1 MISSQQSQQFA
12 GTREQITKS
21 LWSRRTRDFESARMR
36 RNGPGEAVLSLR
48 GKKTIGIGR
57 PPAHQEVNLPVTEAH
72 PATLAQR
79 EHNLREMESRLLDR
93 ERLLGDA
100 EARMSERERELWE
113 EEALFEARKEVS
125 ISKDGSAE
133 VGDNGSSS
141 EALETLKATLEEQE
155 QSLLEAKAALKEREE
170 FLEASENKL
179 FEKLQAQQEREI
191 ELEQWAEEL
200 SDKEAAQKSGA
211 NQDSGP
217 A

>member
-1 MISSQQSQQFA
+1 MISSEQTQQFA

-36 RNGPGEAVLSLR
+36 RSGPGEAVLSLR
-48 GKKTIGIGR
+48 ARKPMSAGF
-57 PPAHQEVNLPVTEAH
+57 PSAHSEIASPSPSAH

-79 EHNLREMESRLLDR
+79 EHNLRETEARLLDR

-100 EARMSERERELWE
+100 DARMSERERELWE
-113 EEALFEARKEVS
+113 AEALFEARKDVCQAKE
-125 ISKDGSAE
+125 
-133 VGDNGSSS
+133 
-141 EALETLKATLEEQE
+141 ETLDDGGNGASSGALDTLRVTLEEQE
-155 QSLLEAKAALKEREE
+155 KSLLESKTALKEREE

-200 SDKEAAQKSGA
+200 SDMESSQKSGSEEGSETA
-211 NQDSGP
+211 
-217 A
+217 

>member
-1 MISSQQSQQFA
+1 MISSQQTQQFA

-36 RNGPGEAVLSLR
+36 RSGPGEAVLSLR
-48 GKKTIGIGR
+48 AKKPMGAGF
-57 PPAHQEVNLPVTEAH
+57 PPAHHEINGPSPSAH

-113 EEALFEARKEVS
+113 AEALFEARKGVCQATEETS
-125 ISKDGSAE
+125 
-133 VGDNGSSS
+133 DNGGNGASS
-141 EALETLKATLEEQE
+141 EALEGLRATLEEQE
-155 QSLLEAKAALKEREE
+155 KSLRESKIALKEREE

-200 SDKEAAQKSGA
+200 SETDSSQKAGSDQGFK
-211 NQDSGP
+211 P
-217 A
+217 E

>member
-1 MISSQQSQQFA
+1 MISSQQTQQFA

-36 RNGPGEAVLSLR
+36 RSGPGEAVLSLR
-48 GKKTIGIGR
+48 AKKPMGVELA
-57 PPAHQEVNLPVTEAH
+57 PAHPEINGPSSSAH

-79 EHNLREMESRLLDR
+79 EHNLRETESRILDR

-113 EEALFEARKEVS
+113 AEALFEARKEVCQAKEEPS
-125 ISKDGSAE
+125 
-133 VGDNGSSS
+133 DNGGAGASS
-141 EALETLKATLEEQE
+141 EALDALKATLEEQE
-155 QSLLEAKAALKEREE
+155 KSLLEAKTALKEREE

-200 SDKEAAQKSGA
+200 SDKETSQKAGSDQGFK
-211 NQDSGP
+211 P
-217 A
+217 E